1 MKSVSASAD
10 VFESVLIENAM
21 VVHLKSQALEILTD
35 KAIASGFCSVLDSVN
50 DAKDI
55 LAYVQI
61 NDSESYRQEALED
74 LAQAVVDKDN
84 QTIERSRYQG
94 FQNDKLASRFRY
106 TLGRI
111 QLALMNMNK
120 VTIAGFGG
128 RVSGEYLG
136 LALCF
141 DLRIATADTI
151 FTFENV
157 RTGIPAGPG
166 LTYLLPRFIGLGR
179 ALELINRGATIDAQK
194 ALELGLVSDIVE
206 TREELRKWYTRE
218 VQGITGHQANL
229 AKLNRER
236 IFPATEKIQSALEQY
251 YDAMVKA
258 IYAARQRS

>member
-1 MKSVSASAD
+1 MKSSDASAD
-10 VFESVLIENAM
+10 VFESALVENAM

-35 KAIASGFCSVLDSVN
+35 DATASDFCSLLDSVN
-50 DAKDI
+50 YSKDI
-55 LAYVQI
+55 QSYVQI
-61 NDSESYRQEALED
+61 NDSESYRQEAVEG
-74 LAQAVVDKDN
+74 LAQLMFDKDD
-84 QTIERSRYQG
+84 QTLKQGWHQG
-94 FQNDKLASRFRY
+94 FQKDYLAALFRN

-111 QLALMNMNK
+111 QLELMNLNK
-120 VTIAGFGG
+120 VTIAGLGG

-141 DLRIATADTI
+141 DLRIATVDTV
-151 FTFENV
+151 FTFENI

-206 TREELRKWYTRE
+206 TREELSKWYIQE
-218 VQGITGHQANL
+218 VQGMTGHQVNL

-236 IFPATEKIQSALEQY
+236 IFPAAEKMQSALEQY
-251 YDAMVKA
+251 YTAMAKA

>member
-1 MKSVSASAD
+1 MKSVGAGAD
-10 VFESVLIENAM
+10 AFESVLVEDAM

-35 KAIASGFCSVLDSVN
+35 EATASGFCSVLDSVN

-55 LAYVQI
+55 QAYVQI
-61 NDSESYRQEALED
+61 NDSESYRQEAVED
-74 LAQAVVDKDN
+74 LAQAVFDKDD
-84 QTIERSRYQG
+84 QTMERSWHQG
-94 FQNDKLASRFRY
+94 FRNDYLAARFRY

-141 DLRIATADTI
+141 DLRIATVDTI
-151 FTFENV
+151 FTFENI
-157 RTGIPAGPG
+157 RSGIPAGPG

-179 ALELINRGATIDAQK
+179 ALELINGGATIDARK
-194 ALELGLVSDIVE
+194 ALDLGLVSDIVE
-206 TREELRKWYTRE
+206 TREEMSKWYTRE
-218 VQGITGHQANL
+218 VQGMTGHQANL
-229 AKLNRER
+229 GKLNRER
-236 IFPATEKIQSALEQY
+236 IFPAAEEIQSALEQY
-251 YDAMVKA
+251 YDAMVRA